1 MVSVAIAVMR
11 LLGLTLRKR
20 TVALEP
26 IAKETHTTIAQ
37 KTLVCFAPIIA
48 QNVTMMIPT
57 LETTISLALHAIM
70 MDG

>member
-1 MVSVAIAVMR
+1 MSVAIAVMR
-11 LLGLTLRKR
+11 LLGLTRGKR
-20 TVALEP
+20 AVALEL
-26 IAKETHTTIAQ
+26 IVKETHTTIAQ

-57 LETTISLALHAIM
+57 QETTISLALHAAM